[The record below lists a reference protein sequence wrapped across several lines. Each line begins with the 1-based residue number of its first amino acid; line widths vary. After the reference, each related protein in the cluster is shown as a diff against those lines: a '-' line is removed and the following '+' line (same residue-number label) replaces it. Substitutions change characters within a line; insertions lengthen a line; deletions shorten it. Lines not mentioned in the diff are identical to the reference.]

1 MDFAPFFL
9 NVQGTLARMSRQA
22 KSREEKRAK
31 PQAEILMNG
40 LVQAPV
46 TVRATQVRYL
56 VLAALCVATTIA
68 YIDRGCISVAEKDIR
83 DELSLT
89 SDQMGVLLGAFFA
102 TYAIFQLPT
111 GWLGHVWGTRWALPF
126 FALLWSLAT
135 AIGAVS
141 HSYPAL
147 LISRL
152 GMGAAEAG
160 VFPCATN
167 TIARWFPANRRAG
180 ASGVLGSFMG
190 VGAALG
196 AVLTGGLLEGGLT
209 WQMILAVYATAG
221 FLWAFWFVW
230 WFRERPE
237 EAAGVNE
244 AELTLIRGG
253 AAEASTAEGEPLAKE
268 QTAAT
273 PWRAILTSP
282 ALGWISAQQFFRA
295 ASYIF
300 YMSWFPTYLKET
312 HGVSTLEAG
321 ALTSL
326 PLWAQMF
333 GSFAGG
339 ILSDVILTRTGSR
352 RLARQGQAFAS
363 LIVCTGLI
371 GLAYP
376 IADPLLA
383 VLLISAGAFCGS
395 LAGPCAYAITIDM
408 GGKQVA
414 PIFSVMNMAGNVGAI
429 IFPIVASRV
438 KTATGNWDAVFVLF
452 VVLHLVA
459 ALCWLPFNPEGK
471 IVPELGERGP

>member
-1 MDFAPFFL
+1 VEAPAPHTSGL
-9 NVQGTLARMSRQA
+9 RRDARHPDCETIEPDQ
-22 KSREEKRAK
+22 
-31 PQAEILMNG
+31 
-40 LVQAPV
+40 
-46 TVRATQVRYL
+46 
-56 VLAALCVATTIA
+56 LAA
-68 YIDRGCISVAEKDIR
+68 AEQPI
-83 DELSLT
+83 E
-89 SDQMGVLLGAFFA
+89 
-102 TYAIFQLPT
+102 
-111 GWLGHVWGTRWALPF
+111 
-126 FALLWSLAT
+126 
-135 AIGAVS
+135 
-141 HSYPAL
+141 
-147 LISRL
+147 
-152 GMGAAEAG
+152 
-160 VFPCATN
+160 
-167 TIARWFPANRRAG
+167 RR
-180 ASGVLGSFMG
+180 
-190 VGAALG
+190 
-196 AVLTGGLLEGGLT
+196 E
-209 WQMILAVYATAG
+209 
-221 FLWAFWFVW
+221 
-230 WFRERPE
+230 
-237 EAAGVNE
+237 
-244 AELTLIRGG
+244 
-253 AAEASTAEGEPLAKE
+253 
-268 QTAAT
+268 AT

-282 ALGWISAQQFFRA
+282 AMGWISAQQFFRA

-339 ILSDVILTRTGSR
+339 VLSDAILTRTGSR

-376 IADPLLA
+376 IADPLPA
-383 VLLISAGAFCGS
+383 VLLISAGAFCAS

-438 KTATGNWDAVFVLF
+438 KTATGNWDAVFLLF

-471 IVPELGERGP
+471 IVPEPDARPTP